1 MSASCPP
8 LACRRVATDLTP
20 ELITSTW
27 EPGDVSLSPDG
38 SWAVWVAA
46 PHGKTGEHPESGVW
60 VAPVDGSLPARRLTR
75 GGADTH
81 PRFSPDGTRIAF
93 LSDRA
98 ERGTAGLYVIDPAG
112 GEALPLAVRKRSVEA
127 LAWAPDSSTVAF
139 LAPGEPDAEDERRE
153 KERDDPDV
161 FGERW
166 QLNRVLTCEVGQGPG
181 GGGTGAESTG
191 GGGPADSRAR
201 VVWSGPMHP
210 TALAFSPDGTRIA
223 VVARPTPELD
233 RGARAA
239 IHLLTLP
246 TGDTS
251 SSRDTAPDETTAP
264 DESTPDAAAASD
276 AGAGP
281 VGDLVRVAGT
291 PWADQLAWTADGRRL
306 VVTGK
311 HTVSL
316 QSAATVW
323 AVDALPGAEPTVL
336 GPGIEEP
343 LCALDVRTVGG
354 GAPAPVV
361 VSVADGIETRLEWR
375 DTGGDTTTLWEPSGE
390 VLGFDVAMTA
400 DGPVIAALAHLES
413 GPLEVWAG
421 RPGSVRQLSDH
432 HAAWADIAFGEV
444 RELVTRTT
452 DGLTLHSVVVLPVDA
467 GPGPHPTVVLPHGG
481 PYWRMARNLHC
492 AWHDW
497 SQLLAVAGYAVV
509 LPNFRGGSGHGNA
522 FATSVNGNPAVEFD
536 DVEAVIASAVE
547 EGITDPERLGVGG
560 WSNGGFLT
568 AWAVV
573 ASRRFR
579 AAVMGAGVSHWP
591 AMSVTSDVP
600 TFTGDVA
607 GGSPWSAEPGR
618 SVLDSPLTHAAEVR
632 TPVLML
638 HGAEDVRV
646 PPSQSVGLLRALRDS
661 DVPVELVFYPREP
674 HSIGEARHQQDLMR
688 RVLDWYRT
696 HLPLTPAAPV
706 TPS

>member
-1 MSASCPP
+1 MAS
-8 LACRRVATDLTP
+8 DLTP

-60 VAPVDGSLPARRLTR
+60 IAPVDGSLPGRRLTR
-75 GGADTH
+75 GGNDTQ

-112 GEALPLAVRKRSVEA
+112 GEALALAVRKRSVEA
-127 LAWAPDSSTVAF
+127 LAWAPDSRTVAF
-139 LAPGEPDAEDERRE
+139 LAPVDPDAEDERRE

-166 QLNRVLTCEVGQGPG
+166 PLNRVLTCEVGRGPG
-181 GGGTGAESTG
+181 GEGTAI
-191 GGGPADSRAR
+191 PPAR
-201 VVWSGPMHP
+201 VVWSGPLHP
-210 TALAFSPDGTRIA
+210 TALAVSPDGARIA

-233 RGARAA
+233 LSTRAA
-239 IHLLTLP
+239 VHLLTLP
-246 TGDTS
+246 TERTEPTETTEQAGTTEPSGDTEPTG
-251 SSRDTAPDETTAP
+251 DT
-264 DESTPDAAAASD
+264 
-276 AGAGP
+276 P
-281 VGDLVRVAGT
+281 VGDLVRVAAT
-291 PWADQLAWTADGRRL
+291 PWAEQLAWTADGRRL
-306 VVTGK
+306 VVMGK
-311 HTVSL
+311 HTTSV
-316 QSAATVW
+316 QSSATVW
-323 AVDALPGAEPTVL
+323 AVDADTAAEPTVL
-336 GPGIEEP
+336 GPGLEEP
-343 LCALDVRTVGG
+343 LCALDVRTVEGA
-354 GAPAPVV
+354 APAPVV

-375 DTGGDTTTLWEPSGE
+375 DTGRETTTLWEPSGE
-390 VLGFDVAMTA
+390 VLGFDVVVTA
-400 DGPVIAALAHLES
+400 EGPVIAALAHLES

-421 RPGSVRQLSDH
+421 PPSSVRQLSDH

-444 RELVTRTT
+444 RELVTHTA
-452 DGLTLHSVVVLPVDA
+452 DGLILHSVVVLPVDA

-547 EGITDPERLGVGG
+547 EGITDPDRLGIGG

-573 ASRRFR
+573 ASPRFK

-591 AMSVTSDVP
+591 AMSMTSDVP

-607 GGSPWSAEPGR
+607 GGSPWSADPGR
-618 SVLDSPLTHAAEVR
+618 SVLDSPLTHAAAVR

-646 PPSQSVGLLRALRDS
+646 PPSQSVGFQRALRDS
-661 DVPVELVFYPREP
+661 DVPVGLVFYPREP
-674 HSIGEARHQQDLMR
+674 HGIGEARHQEDLMR
-688 RVLDWYRT
+688 RVVDWYGT
-696 HLPLTPAAPV
+696 HLPVTPTDPAA
-706 TPS
+706 SS